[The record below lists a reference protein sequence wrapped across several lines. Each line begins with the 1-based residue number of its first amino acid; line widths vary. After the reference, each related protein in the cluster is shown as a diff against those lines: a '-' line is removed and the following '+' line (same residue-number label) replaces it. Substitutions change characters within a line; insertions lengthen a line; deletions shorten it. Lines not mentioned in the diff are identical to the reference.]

1 MCGSP
6 CSHRR
11 ERSPPV
17 SRESLDV
24 AWFGLDAL
32 PVQPGA
38 DLPALVA
45 AAVRS
50 QGLQSD
56 AVSRAAA
63 GRCG

>member
-1 MCGSP
+1 
-6 CSHRR
+6 
-11 ERSPPV
+11 
-17 SRESLDV
+17 V